1 MEAPPERAFSVSCE
15 NSPDAFSPEY
25 VERLRNDLV
34 RLQKMLDRPLESP
47 AKRASTIDGVYA
59 LLHNA
64 RGQAQDVGHELVTR
78 ICSLAC
84 GILQRNKA
92 PDDNILRA
100 VKAHIQALDIIVA
113 HDLPRDGGALGQQMV
128 THLEDLAAVARG

>member
-1 MEAPPERAFSVSCE
+1 MEVRREQDFPVCSKTSQDELPS
-15 NSPDAFSPEY
+15 EY
-25 VERLRNDLV
+25 VERLRNDLS
-34 RLQKMLDRPLESP
+34 RLQKMLERPLENP
-47 AKRASTIDGVYA
+47 ADRTSTVDGVYA

-92 PDDNILRA
+92 PDDNVLRA
-100 VKAHIQALDIIVA
+100 VKAHVQALDIIIS

-128 THLEDLAAVARG
+128 TRLEDLAAVARG